1 MVGSQIILYFI
12 LKLLLQKVCSGLQ
25 SHVMN
30 ESSVNM
36 HYKVTK
42 NVIEI
47 LSSVLQLSI
56 LQVVELCFIIIMLVL
71 LKLLLE
77 RR

>member
-1 MVGSQIILYFI
+1 MVGSQFILYFI

-25 SHVMN
+25 SHIGN

-47 LSSVLQLSI
+47 LSSVLQLSV
-56 LQVVELCFIIIMLVL
+56 LQVVELCFILC
-71 LKLLLE
+71 
-77 RR
+77 